1 MKLKL
6 NINSHTKQEIN
17 DIINDLIQKITNS
30 PNKELNKI
38 LNKKNDFLV
47 SLFKTYSFD
56 ESYLIN
62 YDNIRNSDETYM
74 KDNII
79 SLLNS
84 IILVI
89 NDLTYI
95 KSEDN
100 IIIKDYMNLPS
111 FYSSFNNENELDETE
126 FGYNKLA
133 TIVNDVRNNI

>member
-17 DIINDLIQKITNS
+17 KIINDLIQKITNS
-30 PNKELNKI
+30 PFKEVNKI
-38 LNKKNDFLV
+38 LNKNNEFLV
-47 SLFKTYSFD
+47 SFFKTYSFD

-74 KDNII
+74 KDDII

-89 NDLTYI
+89 NDQTYI

-100 IIIKDYMNLPS
+100 INIKDYMNIPS
-111 FYSSFNNENELDETE
+111 FYSGLNNENELDETE
-126 FGYNKLA
+126 FGYHKLT